1 MLQPD
6 VQVPKRKE
14 PVLLALPSMELLAL
28 RRLPVFWPLLF
39 SQLAFWQRLSL
50 LPASSSLLLFS
61 QLAFWQRLSLLPAS
75 SPLLF

>member
-50 LPASSSLLLFS
+50 LPASS
-61 QLAFWQRLSLLPAS
+61 
-75 SPLLF
+75 PLLF